1 VTLASASTPTEP
13 SARTEQPVDVTASV
27 HELEV
32 ADRRRQL
39 KYHRMALILAC
50 VVLALAA
57 VLKIRNDKQVLVP
70 LIDLP
75 LPEICV
81 SQRFFNVDCP
91 GCGLTRCFISLAH
104 GEVRKAWQYNPA
116 GLAWFAVV
124 VAQLP
129 YRAAVIWRL
138 RRGGTAPE
146 MAARYVNAGVWAL
159 MIALVVQWLARIVE
173 RLAS

>member
-1 VTLASASTPTEP
+1 
-13 SARTEQPVDVTASV
+13 
-27 HELEV
+27 
-32 ADRRRQL
+32 
-39 KYHRMALILAC
+39 
-50 VVLALAA
+50 
-57 VLKIRNDKQVLVP
+57 
-70 LIDLP
+70 
-75 LPEICV
+75 
-81 SQRFFNVDCP
+81 
-91 GCGLTRCFISLAH
+91 
-104 GEVRKAWQYNPA
+104 VRKAWQYNPA